1 MSRTRASASRS
12 SPWYCRRSSHRRTS
26 PEVQI
31 RKRLPH
37 LDQRGGATLR
47 SAQCCYRRGGIMMLK
62 KSTIAVAFFCV
73 PLLAGCASGGLSKRE
88 TGALGG
94 GALGAGAGAL
104 IGHATG
110 HTAGG
115 AAIGGALGALTGAV
129 VGDQIQ
135 AGDNRSDAQ
144 DEELRRQRQEIEQ
157 LKRQPSRDRDSDYE
171 RY

>member
-1 MSRTRASASRS
+1 M
-12 SPWYCRRSSHRRTS
+12 RRNLF
-26 PEVQI
+26 I
-31 RKRLPH
+31 
-37 LDQRGGATLR
+37 
-47 SAQCCYRRGGIMMLK
+47 
-62 KSTIAVAFFCV
+62 VAALCA
-73 PLLAGCASGGLSKRE
+73 PLIAGCASGGLSKRE

-135 AGDNRSDAQ
+135 AGDQRSDAQ
-144 DEELRRQRQEIEQ
+144 DEELRRQRQEIDQ
-157 LKRQPSRDRDSDYE
+157 LKRQQSNDRDSDYE